1 ESAAM
6 AGSLAMLVGG
16 VYLLTPRLTPFLPD
30 RRLFIF
36 LLPLL
41 AAAFVIFWR
50 AAYANFITQPTFQRR
65 LLIIGAGQ
73 SGAALVNAL
82 GATGKREG
90 ETAYNIVGFIDDEP
104 DKLNQLVANVPV
116 LGNRYDLL
124 NLARRLQPDEI
135 VVAITHGH
143 LIHPNLFK
151 AVLDCREMG
160 IPITTMAHLYED
172 LTGRVPVEHAGHDLQ
187 VVMPINRPASHRL
200 YLAVRRAIEVVV
212 ALLGCLQ
219 LLLVIPFV
227 WLANRF
233 SAPGDLFYRQERV
246 GEGGRVF
253 NVIKFRSMI
262 MNAEQGTGAVFAQKN
277 DDRITPVG
285 RFLRKTRLDELPQFW
300 NVLKGEMSLIGPR
313 PERPAII
320 ATLEKEIPFY
330 RVRHAVKPGI
340 TGWAQVCYRYGVSV
354 DDSLV
359 KLEYDLYYI
368 KHQSWLL
375 DLSIMVK
382 TARVMLGF
390 QGQ

>member
-41 AAAFVIFWR
+41 AATFVIFWR

-73 SGAALVNAL
+73 SGEALVNAL
-82 GATGKREG
+82 GAKDRREG

>member
-1 ESAAM
+1 MQSDFFEHTKSSEHLPAVPFPLQKLGRGGLGLKISERRLILALGDIVMINAALTVYLLVQGRLSFTDGLLWDRVPWFVTLTVMWLAAGTFFDNYDLSRAAKSVDSAAI
-6 AGSLAMLVGG
+6 AGLLAMLVGG

-30 RRLFIF
+30 RRIYIF

-41 AAAFVIFWR
+41 AASFVIIWR
-50 AAYANFITQPTFQRR
+50 AIYANFITQPTFQRR

-262 MNAEQGTGAVFAQKN
+262 MNAEQG
-277 DDRITPVG
+277 
-285 RFLRKTRLDELPQFW
+285 
-300 NVLKGEMSLIGPR
+300 
-313 PERPAII
+313 
-320 ATLEKEIPFY
+320 
-330 RVRHAVKPGI
+330 
-340 TGWAQVCYRYGVSV
+340 
-354 DDSLV
+354 
-359 KLEYDLYYI
+359 
-368 KHQSWLL
+368 
-375 DLSIMVK
+375 
-382 TARVMLGF
+382 
-390 QGQ
+390 